1 MNILFFLNETVVFR
15 HQLQHHDED
24 IKQCWRFKPLAMYS
38 ARSIP
43 RCASRR
49 QRLRRNRFPTPL
61 HLRMGLSYERTTNL
75 KDSSESS
82 SSIWQLRGQR
92 CRLRGQWRYSPQLL
106 GAPNTL
112 GPLWFQ
118 SSHFRQENAAQKDW
132 KKGAPEIPTSTRLS
146 SSTAKAQTFSQ
157 EP

>member
-1 MNILFFLNETVVFR
+1 MVFR

-61 HLRMGLSYERTTNL
+61 HLRLGLSYERTTNL

-92 CRLRGQWRYSPQLL
+92 CRLRGSGGILL
-106 GAPNTL
+106 SFLVLQTL
-112 GPLWFQ
+112 WGPLWFQ
-118 SSHFRQENAAQKDW
+118 SSALQAGERSSKGRENR
-132 KKGAPEIPTSTRLS
+132 GTRNSHLFF
-146 SSTAKAQTFSQ
+146 AVG
-157 EP
+157 P